1 MLRHRILLAVTAVAA
16 LVAVTGASGDEIV
29 GYTATGSPTHV
40 QPSVQTPFTIAL
52 KNTSLNR
59 SADRASIRIPAKFI
73 VNATSVEATA
83 TCGAREW
90 DVESPVPSADGKIIV
105 ERGSSG
111 SSNNLC
117 PGGTLTVVFSATSA
131 DAEGTYTWATELLRG
146 DEDEFVR
153 QGAQPTVKVDGT
165 APVVTITSRPDDPS
179 SVKSPSFGFSANE
192 PASFQCK
199 LDSGSFTNC
208 TSPKSYSG
216 LSDGAHTFTVKAAD
230 AAGNT
235 GQASYTWVI
244 ESDLPIV
251 TLTDKPPAATKSS
264 SARFE
269 FTASEPASFQCK
281 LDGGGF
287 AACTSP
293 ESYDDLADGSHTF
306 AVRATDGA
314 GNTGPETTHTWTVD
328 TIAPVVAITET
339 PTNPSNDASP
349 TFEFSASETAVFDC
363 KLDAA
368 SFGPCSSPKT
378 YTAGDG
384 PHTFR
389 VRATDAA
396 GNTREASYAWT
407 IDTVAPIVT
416 ITGKPSGTSNVKSPV
431 FEFSANE
438 TAVFACK
445 LDGGSFVACSSPK
458 SYSNLVDAAHTF
470 TVRATDVAGNM
481 GGASHEWT
489 IDTVAPTVAI
499 TRAPTNPSNVKSPV
513 FEFSAGDGSVQCK
526 LDGGSFVA
534 CSSPKTYSD
543 LVDGTHTF
551 TVAATDQ
558 AGNAAE
564 ASHTWVLET
573 TLPIVLLAQTPP
585 NPSNTASATFTF
597 QPSKPGAT
605 VECKLDGGQFA
616 PCGEPTADGKLRVD
630 YAGLGDGSHAFAAR
644 ASDAAGNTGPQ
655 TLYTWTV
662 DTAGPPTAITE
673 RPADPTN
680 GRSATFAFASEAG
693 ATFQCRL
700 DEGPF
705 ASCAPPHAYAG
716 LGDGRHTFVVRAVD
730 TLGNVGPEAVHAWTI
745 ETTAPAVAITAG
757 PPALGNGTAV
767 SLSFSADE
775 AATFQCNL
783 DDRGFEPCG
792 SPAAY
797 AGLREGG
804 HAFVVRATDAAGNVG
819 AASRSWTID
828 TTAPDTTLA
837 SRPPARTTATTA
849 AFRFSTSEAG
859 TFECRLDGGSF
870 SPCTSPKTYRAL
882 ARGRHSFAVRA
893 VDLAGNVDATPSLW
907 QWTLTPATRRVAASP
922 LFAPPPQ
929 AQVTRP
935 PLLRWR
941 AVRRAT
947 YYNVQL
953 YRAGRKVLTT
963 WPTRARLQLRARWRF
978 NGRVQTLEPGSY
990 RWYVWPAYG
999 RPSAQRYG
1007 RVLGTSTFVVARGA
1021 RRR

>member
-1 MLRHRILLAVTAVAA
+1 MLRHPTVLAITAVAA
-16 LVAVTGASGDEIV
+16 LVAVTGASADEIV

-59 SADRASIRIPAKFI
+59 SADRASVRIPAEFI
-73 VNATSVEATA
+73 VNAASVEATA

-105 ERGSSG
+105 ERGSGG

-235 GQASYTWVI
+235 GQASYTWV
-244 ESDLPIV
+244 
-251 TLTDKPPAATKSS
+251 
-264 SARFE
+264 
-269 FTASEPASFQCK
+269 
-281 LDGGGF
+281 
-287 AACTSP
+287 
-293 ESYDDLADGSHTF
+293 
-306 AVRATDGA
+306 
-314 GNTGPETTHTWTVD
+314 
-328 TIAPVVAITET
+328 
-339 PTNPSNDASP
+339 
-349 TFEFSASETAVFDC
+349 
-363 KLDAA
+363 
-368 SFGPCSSPKT
+368 
-378 YTAGDG
+378 
-384 PHTFR
+384 
-389 VRATDAA
+389 
-396 GNTREASYAWT
+396 
-407 IDTVAPIVT
+407 
-416 ITGKPSGTSNVKSPV
+416 
-431 FEFSANE
+431 
-438 TAVFACK
+438 
-445 LDGGSFVACSSPK
+445 
-458 SYSNLVDAAHTF
+458 
-470 TVRATDVAGNM
+470 
-481 GGASHEWT
+481 
-489 IDTVAPTVAI
+489 
-499 TRAPTNPSNVKSPV
+499 
-513 FEFSAGDGSVQCK
+513 
-526 LDGGSFVA
+526 
-534 CSSPKTYSD
+534 
-543 LVDGTHTF
+543 
-551 TVAATDQ
+551 
-558 AGNAAE
+558 
-564 ASHTWVLET
+564 LET

-605 VECKLDGGQFA
+605 VECKLDSGQFA

-644 ASDAAGNTGPQ
+644 ASNAAGNTGPQ

-693 ATFQCRL
+693 VTFQCRL

-705 ASCAPPHAYAG
+705 ASCASPHTYAG
-716 LGDGRHTFVVRAVD
+716 VGDGRHTFVVRAVD

-745 ETTAPAVAITAG
+745 ETAAPAVAITAG

-893 VDLAGNVDATPSLW
+893 VDLAGNVDATPSLS
-907 QWTLTPATRRVAASP
+907 QWTLTAATRRVAASP

>member
-1 MLRHRILLAVTAVAA
+1 MLRHRILLAITAVAA

-52 KNTSLNR
+52 KNTSLSR
-59 SADRASIRIPAKFI
+59 SADRASIRIPAEFI

-105 ERGSSG
+105 ERGSGG

-153 QGAQPTVKVDGT
+153 QGARPTVKVDGT

-368 SFGPCSSPKT
+368 SFGPCSSPKA

-470 TVRATDVAGNM
+470 TVRATDVAGNT

-489 IDTVAPTVAI
+489 IDTIAPTVAI
-499 TRAPTNPSNVKSPV
+499 TRAPTNPSNVTSPV
-513 FEFSAGDGSVQCK
+513 FEFSASDGSVQCK
-526 LDGGSFVA
+526 LDEGSFVA
-534 CSSPKTYSD
+534 CTSPKSYSN
-543 LVDGTHTF
+543 LGDGTHTF
-551 TVAATDQ
+551 TVRATDQ
-558 AGNAAE
+558 AGNTRE
-564 ASHTWVLET
+564 ASHTWVL
-573 TLPIVLLAQTPP
+573 
-585 NPSNTASATFTF
+585 
-597 QPSKPGAT
+597 
-605 VECKLDGGQFA
+605 D
-616 PCGEPTADGKLRVD
+616 VD
-630 YAGLGDGSHAFAAR
+630 S
-644 ASDAAGNTGPQ
+644 S
-655 TLYTWTV
+655 
-662 DTAGPPTAITE
+662 GPPTAITE
-673 RPADPTN
+673 KPADPTN
-680 GRSATFAFASEAG
+680 SRSATFAFESEAG

-705 ASCAPPHAYAG
+705 ASCAPPHVYAG
-716 LGDGRHTFVVRAVD
+716 LGDGRHSFAVRAVD
-730 TLGNVGPEAVHAWTI
+730 SLGNVGPEAVHGWAI

-775 AATFQCNL
+775 AATFQCDL

-963 WPTRARLQLRARWRF
+963 WPTRAKLQLRARWRF

-990 RWYVWPAYG
+990 RWWVWPAYG

-1021 RRR
+1021 RGR